1 MKPIINAVEVHPQLN
16 HNRHPMDDA
25 LMAPGSLRPLRHISV
40 PRHKPT

>member
-25 LMAPGSLRPLRHISV
+25 LMGPLRPLRHISV